1 MKGVDYGNYKT
12 DASQTAGETA
22 LVSPA
27 DKPRTLRYTQ
37 PYMRGNDV
45 KMIQERLNALG
56 FKCGATDGIFGK
68 KTQSGVKA
76 FQASHG
82 LVVDG
87 IVGVKTRD
95 ALAKHDA

>member
-1 MKGVDYGNYKT
+1 
-12 DASQTAGETA
+12 
-22 LVSPA
+22 
-27 DKPRTLRYTQ
+27 
-37 PYMRGNDV
+37 
-45 KMIQERLNALG
+45 MIQERLNALG

-76 FQASHG
+76 FQAAHG